1 MVFNIPA
8 FTRSPYAPVVI
19 ASVFIGFGLAAFLM
33 RRFKVDK
40 KTVGFT
46 SLLTFICT
54 LVISLMISTKFTEG
68 GITIGFSGL
77 GAACGMVLGVLIS
90 GLIFKDKS
98 DCVMAS
104 YVASAP
110 LMYGLAKLGCL
121 FAGCCHGK
129 DYHGPF
135 AVIYHGSEHGSYFP
149 AQIIDMIAFLLIF
162 VFSLILVLKM
172 KNKVT
177 AVILIIAVT
186 IPVRFLLEYLKYYH
200 DGSLIAPGQISVLAA
215 GVVAVLLIIIW
226 KKVLKINYH

>member
-1 MVFNIPA
+1 
-8 FTRSPYAPVVI
+8 
-19 ASVFIGFGLAAFLM
+19 
-33 RRFKVDK
+33 
-40 KTVGFT
+40 
-46 SLLTFICT
+46 
-54 LVISLMISTKFTEG
+54 
-68 GITIGFSGL
+68 
-77 GAACGMVLGVLIS
+77 MVLGVLIS

-129 DYHGPF
+129 EYHGPF

-226 KKVLKINYH
+226 KKVLNINYH